1 MADRK
6 ELKTVKRG
14 RPKKENCANNVCRV
28 CETNLWVKY
37 GSSTAKSFVNLFKP
51 SLRDESFGVVWAE
64 RLRNVAGIT
73 VIDSVR
79 CSQLACNVC
88 FRKIKNLC
96 ELLEFISK
104 RLGSEQQTADREND
118 AKNCDV
124 LEEGTK
130 RKFLAVLSPTSKSSP
145 PNKSSRIRSPGKEG
159 QNTWVRKSLGFDNS
173 TKQGEFSKAMHSHLL
188 SRCNVDDLDTSQGSA
203 AIKVVICYPN
213 GDVSVKNKFD
223 RESQNI
229 IRNISLGKWKTVANA
244 SFRHELLASELRET
258 FSQEIARECKN
269 YSKADSCLQYN
280 SPDQLAVFSNKT
292 LCKEVELHCPLLYA
306 ALCKAS
312 NLTSLA
318 SEDENERAV
327 NAVALAFSCLIR
339 CRNPSMSAVAYRI
352 STILFHSGVSFKDFG
367 RLNHL
372 GVCMSHKSMIALQQR
387 MGENF
392 EHKAIIWRRSIECNK
407 SAKLLLEEV
416 KRKQIPE
423 REEDDMDLELDV
435 DVSEANVECY
445 DWYSPENYQRTIEH
459 LEKTRQ
465 LFKESTFTVD
475 VLDLTLRQLENERLP
490 FFK

>member
-73 VIDSVR
+73 VIDSAR

-173 TKQGEFSKAMHSHLL
+173 RKQGEFSKAMHSHLL